1 MSVTII
7 NKQVNLD
14 AAKRELISGAL
25 PDGSVL
31 VTGKRQYTIQG
42 VLGAGGFGIAYRA
55 TAPVK
60 TADGYISRTFA
71 IKEYFKKGCF
81 RGDNGTTMRF
91 APNMTTE
98 MNTGLKDFLTEA
110 KRLKEISGLSANIV
124 YVDEVFEA
132 NDTAYY
138 AMEYLDGGDL
148 ERRVKHNGALSE
160 GIALSLL
167 IPIAKA
173 VALLHEKHLLHLD
186 IKPDNIV
193 MKNEDDGSQHPV
205 LIDFGIA
212 KHFDKKGKPTSNLV
226 AKGATDGYAPMEQYT
241 DITTFAP
248 EIDVYALGATL
259 YFLLSGKQPP
269 KSFDITPE
277 IIEQNLPESVSARTR
292 AAIVHALNR
301 MKERRTPTVAA
312 FLSELRTTYTLPLG
326 YVLSTPEGA
335 FRILE
340 VTGETDCSIRYRAI
354 PASAGAIDGA
364 LPRQPRGGKATD
376 TIQGAVVID
385 ELYIKGS
392 QRADDGIFL
401 PETDRWL
408 NHFDH
413 STGPFPPPEVFAFI
427 KMVDDATAA
436 GDGVITA
443 NANGTRYL
451 IRKPTAKPSPAAKI
465 TSSITGI
472 GRKWKKVGIVAAI
485 AAIIVGGVTFA
496 VHSLTSSSNESI
508 AKQVSLAKMYYDKE
522 DYSKAVEL
530 FKLTAEQGNA
540 EAQNGLGHC
549 YCEGLGVKQD
559 YAEAVKWF
567 KKAAEQ
573 GYAKAQTNLGL
584 CYEFG
589 QGLKQDYTEA
599 VKWYGKAADQGYDAA
614 QYCLGVCYYR
624 GNGVE
629 GNFSQAVEWLTKAAE
644 QGLAAAQRQLGIC
657 HQYGEGVKKDT
668 QKAVEWYTKAAEQ
681 GDADAQFYLS
691 CCYINGEGVK
701 RDVQK
706 YVEWLTK
713 AAEQGHAN
721 AQYNLGCCYKDGIGV
736 KQSYK
741 KTVEWYTKAAEQ
753 GYAWAQYNLGCCYED
768 GLSVTKDKAKAIEW
782 YKKAA
787 EQNDE
792 YAIDALKRLGVKM

>member
-408 NHFDH
+408 NHFNH
-413 STGPFPPPEVFAFI
+413 STGPFPPAEVFAFI

-436 GDGVITA
+436 GDGVITT

-451 IRKPTAKPSPAAKI
+451 IRKPTTKPSPIAKI
-465 TSSITGI
+465 IAAVKPI
-472 GRKWKKVGIVAAI
+472 AIKAWKPLAI
-485 AAIIVGGVTFA
+485 AAAAALLIYGTTQLVRHCDRQTDDSELVATA
-496 VHSLTSSSNESI
+496 AQSSSKLRLLSEST
-508 AKQVSLAKMYYDKE
+508 D
-522 DYSKAVEL
+522 DVE
-530 FKLTAEQGNA
+530 
-540 EAQNGLGHC
+540 
-549 YCEGLGVKQD
+549 VII
-559 YAEAVKWF
+559 
-567 KKAAEQ
+567 
-573 GYAKAQTNLGL
+573 
-584 CYEFG
+584 
-589 QGLKQDYTEA
+589 
-599 VKWYGKAADQGYDAA
+599 KAADQFFSEHGYNVTAEESADMAIVYSNIVAKIDTDRKDKNLLVERFAGYFARTKFLAPDDAPA
-614 QYCLGVCYYR
+614 MINSRTDGKFAALEQVYKIWAENFGVPEDVY
-624 GNGVE
+624 NVDSVATAPQE
-629 GNFSQAVEWLTKAAE
+629 ETTVPQQSAAE
-644 QGLAAAQRQLGIC
+644 ADQKQQEADKKAEEARKAEEKRKQEEARKAEEKRKQEEARKAEEQRKQEEARKAEEQRKQNEAASNTPAAKLKKALSAGRYERAAALKELADN
-657 HQYGEGVKKDT
+657 HYAPAYYPYAKSLYEGGNYNKAREYCSLSISAGQNVAASKELINKIN
-668 QKAVEWYTKAAEQ
+668 QK
-681 GDADAQFYLS
+681 LP
-691 CCYINGEGVK
+691 
-701 RDVQK
+701 
-706 YVEWLTK
+706 
-713 AAEQGHAN
+713 
-721 AQYNLGCCYKDGIGV
+721 
-736 KQSYK
+736 
-741 KTVEWYTKAAEQ
+741 
-753 GYAWAQYNLGCCYED
+753 
-768 GLSVTKDKAKAIEW
+768 
-782 YKKAA
+782 
-787 EQNDE
+787 
-792 YAIDALKRLGVKM
+792 